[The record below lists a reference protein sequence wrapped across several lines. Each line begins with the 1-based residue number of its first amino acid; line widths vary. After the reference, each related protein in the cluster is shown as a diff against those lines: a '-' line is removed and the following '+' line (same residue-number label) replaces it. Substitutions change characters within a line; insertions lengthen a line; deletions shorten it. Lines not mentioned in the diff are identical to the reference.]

1 MHGPPECLGNI
12 ILLCA
17 AHLYP
22 SPKLHLGFANCMISD
37 YPDIPARSLVENCA
51 LEHSLDFDKI
61 NACISDEDAYGI
73 NLLRQSI
80 EYSRKMN
87 VTTSCTVRLQGKVRC
102 IRDGGVWKDCEG
114 GSGVEDL
121 VRDVE
126 DLYDKAN

>member
-22 SPKLHLGFANCMISD
+22 SPKLYLGFANCMISD

-61 NACISDEDAYGI
+61 NHCISDEDMHGI
-73 NLLRQSI
+73 NLLRNSV
-80 EYSRKMN
+80 EHSRKMD
-87 VTTSCTVRLQGKVRC
+87 VTTSCTVRLEGKVRC
-102 IRDGGVWKDCEG
+102 IRDWGAWKDCEG
-114 GSGVEDL
+114 GSGVGDL
-121 VRDVE
+121 VRDIE
-126 DLYDKAN
+126 NLYNEAN